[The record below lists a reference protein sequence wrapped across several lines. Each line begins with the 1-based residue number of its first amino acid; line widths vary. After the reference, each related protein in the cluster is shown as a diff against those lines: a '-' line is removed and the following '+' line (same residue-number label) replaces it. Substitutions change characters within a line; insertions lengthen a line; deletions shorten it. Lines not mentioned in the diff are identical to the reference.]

1 MGKEVRETSMLDL
14 NSTGEQKRILARRTI
29 GYSSRN
35 VGGGLQEW
43 VNVEA
48 GKLSTDIIYPSRL
61 TWLHAYP
68 KALRIF

>member
-43 VNVEA
+43 VKHGSRKIKYGYYIPQQTHLA
-48 GKLSTDIIYPSRL
+48 PCLS
-61 TWLHAYP
+61 
-68 KALRIF
+68 

>member
-1 MGKEVRETSMLDL
+1 MGKEVRETSMLGL
-14 NSTGEQKRILARRTI
+14 NSTGEQKRILARTI

-43 VNVEA
+43 VKH
-48 GKLSTDIIYPSRL
+48 GSRKIKYRYYIPSRL

-68 KALRIF
+68 KAVRIF